1 MGILDYFKR
10 KANQVNTTKR
20 PNNTTQRTTKV
31 NATFNPS
38 SLKTGSWLSRTFG
51 KHYGTGR
58 FSQLRK
64 ATNQA
69 LRARTN
75 GSQAMNIAAKANA
88 AQEKY
93 NSCGC
98 EDLKKQID
106 ANKAGLITRLIHGK
120 GIFSSATLGDI
131 KAEEL
136 IAADKKVAEAT
147 RMASL
152 KFKMVQDKLVRAGAL
167 SQQMADDAIKA
178 YEKKQ
183 KDADDAAKNAAKAH
197 KNNVNMRKSRQNNA
211 TRTGKL
217 ALSKNNTKNT
227 SIASATRRVAN
238 AVAAAEKAK
247 DKAANATADAA
258 AAAPVLRILNGS
270 LNGRPEENP

>member
-10 KANQVNTTKR
+10 KANTTKR
-20 PNNTTQRTTKV
+20 PNNTTQTTKEK
-31 NATFNPS
+31 AIFNPS
-38 SLKTGSWLSRTFG
+38 SLKTGSFFSRTFG
-51 KHYGTGR
+51 KNYGTGR

-64 ATNQA
+64 ATNEA

-106 ANKAGLITRLIHGK
+106 ANKAGLLTRLRHGK

-147 RMASL
+147 RAAAQ
-152 KFKMVQDKLVRAGAL
+152 KFRQVQEKLVKAGAL
-167 SQQMADDAIKA
+167 SQQLADKAIKE
-178 YEKKQ
+178 YEEKQ
-183 KDADDAAKNAAKAH
+183 KTADNAAKNAAKAH
-197 KNNVNMRKSRQNNA
+197 KNNVNTRKSKQNNA
-211 TRTGKL
+211 KWAGKL
-217 ALSKNNTKNT
+217 ATSGNNTSRKNT
-227 SIASATRRVAN
+227 SIASATRRA
-238 AVAAAEKAK
+238 ASAAAAAEKAK

-258 AAAPVLRILNGS
+258 AAAPVLRILNGK
-270 LNGRPEENP
+270 LNNT